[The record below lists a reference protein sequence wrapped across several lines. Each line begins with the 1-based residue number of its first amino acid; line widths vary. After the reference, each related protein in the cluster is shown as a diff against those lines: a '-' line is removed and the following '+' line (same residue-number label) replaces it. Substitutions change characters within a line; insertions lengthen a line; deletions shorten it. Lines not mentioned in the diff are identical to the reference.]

1 MARTQTTTAARR
13 AEYTPGEEEILERRL
28 YLALELSKSSWLLGF
43 RAGLGQKLRRCG
55 IAAWDLA
62 ELEREIARAK
72 KRFGLAEDAEVMSC
86 YEVGREGFSVHRA
99 LESLGVDNVPV
110 ASSSIEVKRGK
121 GAKTDRLDLDKLSRM
136 LVRYGLGEVNVWSV
150 VRVPS
155 VDAEDFRHLH
165 RERATLKKL
174 RTAESNRL
182 RSLLAIQGIA
192 WEGRIDGSFAVEE
205 LRCWD
210 GSALPRFL
218 RYQLDLGLERLHQLD
233 QQLDELETLRRS
245 MLADPASYGPHQES
259 LELIQ
264 LLMQLTSLGINSA
277 WVLVAEFF
285 GWREFR
291 NRKQV
296 GGASGLCGTPY
307 NSGTSQ
313 REQGISHAGNAWIR
327 PVMIELAWLWRRW
340 QPQSRLTLWFE
351 QEWGKRSS
359 RHRKVGIVALARK
372 LLIALWRYLE
382 HGEVPDGA
390 RLKAA

>member
-13 AEYTPGEEEILERRL
+13 REYTPGEEILERRL
-28 YLALELSKSSWLLGF
+28 YLALELSKSHWLLGF
-43 RAGLGQKLRRCG
+43 RTGLGRKLRRRR

-62 ELEREIARAK
+62 ALEREIARAK
-72 KRFGLAEDAEVMSC
+72 ERFGLAEDAGVMSC

-99 LESLGVDNVPV
+99 LESLGVESVPV

-121 GAKTDRLDLDKLSRM
+121 RAKTDRLDLEKLSTM
-136 LVRYGLGEVNVWSV
+136 LVRYGLGEDDVWSV
-150 VRVPS
+150 LRVPS
-155 VDAEDFRHLH
+155 VEAEDFRHLH
-165 RERATLKKL
+165 RERDTLKTQ

-182 RSLLAIQGIA
+182 RSLLVTHGIVV
-192 WEGRIDGSFAVEE
+192 EGRIDARLAVDE

-210 GSALPRFL
+210 GSPLPSFL
-218 RYQLDLGLERLHQLD
+218 RYRIDAALERLDQLD
-233 QQLDELETLRRS
+233 RQLDELETLRRA
-245 MLADPASYGPHQES
+245 MLAEPESFGPHQQS

-307 NSGTSQ
+307 NSGTSE
-313 REQGISHAGNAWIR
+313 REQGVSPAGNAWIR

-351 QEWGKRSS
+351 ERWGTSPS
-359 RHRKVGIVALARK
+359 RQRKVGIVALARK

-382 HGEVPDGA
+382 HGEVPEGA